1 MVDFYFS
8 DIMQSTPDDMI
19 DLFSDVI
26 EDENVIEEEHVIEE
40 QLEDDCIEEHIVE
53 AEDDRIIV
61 KKFDYHGHVCSC
73 GRSYKANKY
82 LRQHQRWECGIAPN
96 LACTSCPYKTKRKSS
111 LKRHTQTH
119 HRFS

>member
-1 MVDFYFS
+1 
-8 DIMQSTPDDMI
+8 MQSTTDDMI
-19 DLFSDVI
+19 EFSVESDVI
-26 EDENVIEEEHVIEE
+26 EEENVIELENVIEEEHVIEE
-40 QLEDDCIEEHIVE
+40 LEDDCIEEHVVE
-53 AEDDRIIV
+53 PENDVINV
-61 KKFDYHGHVCSC
+61 KKYDYHGHVCSC

-119 HRFS
+119 HR